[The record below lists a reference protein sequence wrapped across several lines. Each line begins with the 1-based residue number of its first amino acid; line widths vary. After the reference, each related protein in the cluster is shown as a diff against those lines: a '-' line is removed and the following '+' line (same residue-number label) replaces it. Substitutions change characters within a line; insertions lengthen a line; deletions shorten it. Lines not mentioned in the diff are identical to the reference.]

1 MHRSHAL
8 ARYIA
13 RSICTLT
20 VLKFVRK
27 GWQAHCFTGLILTRL
42 ASSLPISLLAH
53 RSNKIIHTISYETC
67 GDQSPSCST
76 NTLLETRIHV
86 HIYTYIYP
94 KEKLDVHIRV
104 STCSYKLGCTH
115 TSMRRVHVRA
125 SLNALVWHQRSTGE
139 VRVLPQK
146 KKPLSFHPEFR
157 PASFVRDLRCSVRR
171 TWQHVRYQHNVY
183 ILQTIEHIYI
193 QIQPTPHIIS
203 CFYSLS
209 RDRWPLSNRQNPP
222 DTSCFI
228 TT

>member
-67 GDQSPSCST
+67 GDPSPSCST
-76 NTLLETRIHV
+76 NTLLETRIHI

-146 KKPLSFHPEFR
+146 KSLSAFTRNCALLLLYATSDAACDAHDNTCGTNITSTYCKQLSTYTFKSNRPRTSYRVFTPL
-157 PASFVRDLRCSVRR
+157 VVTDGQCQ
-171 TWQHVRYQHNVY
+171 TGK
-183 ILQTIEHIYI
+183 IL
-193 QIQPTPHIIS
+193 PTPHVS
-203 CFYSLS
+203 
-209 RDRWPLSNRQNPP
+209 
-222 DTSCFI
+222 
-228 TT
+228 